1 MKDKIKCWVLLGSDE
16 YGGGGMVCRNRNDAL
31 EESQNLRECGDKAY
45 VRVKYFTQEELDAL
59 PEYD

>member
-1 MKDKIKCWVLLGSDE
+1 MKKIKCWVSYRDDGHL
-16 YGGGGMVCRNRNDAL
+16 VFQNKADAL
-31 EESQNLRECGDKAY
+31 EDSSNGRECEEKAY